1 MKTKD
6 LHSLIQQHI
15 PKIQYLEL
23 ETSESVEAEC
33 AIWQQDDCTLIIDF
47 ENKNLDS
54 TQVIAALQNVSR
66 KLAWLDAHRADVLQT
81 ISTESKLNDT
91 SNTYIQYAAFLI
103 ESADDVF
110 CDFALAAPQWGEQ
123 TAACSLE
130 EDNELIFH
138 GIETN

>member
-15 PKIQYLEL
+15 PQIQYLEL

-33 AIWQQDDCTLIIDF
+33 AVWQQDDCTLIIDF
-47 ENKNLDS
+47 ENKHLDCHNL
-54 TQVIAALQNVSR
+54 VAALQNVSC
-66 KLAWLDAHRADVLQT
+66 KLAWLDAHRANVSQEIADK
-81 ISTESKLNDT
+81 SKLKDT
-91 SNTYIQYAAFLI
+91 SNAYIQYAAFFI

-110 CDFALAAPQWGEQ
+110 CDFAVAAPQWGEQ
-123 TAACSLE
+123 LAAFSLE
-130 EDNELIFH
+130 ADNELIFN